1 MVDADKAAG
10 VADASSRY
18 LQIADNLDA
27 QDASRNP
34 EYITEMDKNQT
45 DDHKVPAGKTDQ
57 VQPVDRGKGR
67 QIKIYIGQ
75 EEDKWLE
82 DDDNLQKYENNELTS
97 SDRRILLANWY
108 CKVHVWSHQ
117 THHPIEGHQ
126 PLGKALTA

>member
-1 MVDADKAAG
+1 
-10 VADASSRY
+10 
-18 LQIADNLDA
+18 
-27 QDASRNP
+27 
-34 EYITEMDKNQT
+34 MDKNKT

-82 DDDNLQKYENNELTS
+82 DDDNLQKYENNELTA

-108 CKVHVWSHQ
+108 CKVHVRSHR
-117 THHPIEGHQ
+117 THYPTEGHQ
-126 PLGKALTA
+126 PLGTALTA